1 LYIFGIIDYEIEKF
15 TKNCKKDIR
24 GSGFM
29 RFNKKSKI
37 VAMGIL
43 LTLAISSLVG
53 CSSKDNSKED
63 NKTASSYENIN
74 AKETED
80 LLASGDD
87 IAVVDVR
94 TKDEYDMGHIDRAM
108 HIDYDEFKDNFNK
121 LDDYKDKTVLL
132 YCRTGNRSE
141 KAAKILEKNGFKKVY
156 NAEDGVEEHDYKL
169 VK

>member
-1 LYIFGIIDYEIEKF
+1 MKF
-15 TKNCKKDIR
+15 T
-24 GSGFM
+24 
-29 RFNKKSKI
+29 KKSKI
-37 VAMGIL
+37 FTMGIVL
-43 LTLAISSLVG
+43 ALTISSLVG
-53 CSSKDNSKED
+53 CSSKEKSNEE
-63 NKTASSYENIN
+63 NKAASGYENIN

-87 IAVVDVR
+87 IVVVDVR
-94 TKDEYDMGHIDRAM
+94 SKDEYDMGHIDRAM
-108 HIDYDEFKDNFNK
+108 HIDYNEFNDNLSK